1 MITEIDKQWFAT
13 IVTSQSYSAL
23 SNDQQAGASETHQ
36 IVETVAK
43 ESRREVRIKLI
54 NLLGPCII
62 SKEFIIF
69 FEANARNSLQT
80 RKKLR
85 KTGESIV
92 GLLLAN
98 GLMLWRRVWA
108 ANEPEPSEIRL
119 KMTEPCELVCKPALA
134 LKKVNTALYSWN
146 SNKEASSRF
155 YVQFNRD

>member
-1 MITEIDKQWFAT
+1 MNKAEKGERRAFMLRDWWRVCK
-13 IVTSQSYSAL
+13 SRP
-23 SNDQQAGASETHQ
+23 ASENK
-36 IVETVAK
+36 I
-43 ESRREVRIKLI
+43 LI
-54 NLLGPCII
+54 RKSC
-62 SKEFIIF
+62 
-69 FEANARNSLQT
+69 LQT